1 MSSGALVVLCLIG
14 VVLAIVLNYK
24 WNLNMGVSA
33 LVFALI
39 IGNLFMGMRVK
50 EVVALFPTSIYFQV
64 MCLSSF
70 MSAATV
76 RGSSVSQCWPS
87 ACCLA

>member
-39 IGNLFMGMRVK
+39 IGNLFMGKIGRASCRERV
-50 EVVALFPTSIYFQV
+50 
-64 MCLSSF
+64 
-70 MSAATV
+70 
-76 RGSSVSQCWPS
+76 
-87 ACCLA
+87 